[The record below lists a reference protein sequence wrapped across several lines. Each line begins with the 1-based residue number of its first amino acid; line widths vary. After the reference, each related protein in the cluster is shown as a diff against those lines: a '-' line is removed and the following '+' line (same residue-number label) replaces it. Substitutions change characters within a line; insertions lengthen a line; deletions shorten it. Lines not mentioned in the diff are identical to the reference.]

1 MTIIFIKIYF
11 PSEMRH
17 LIFEVIPKL
26 HSHLKK

>member
-17 LIFEVIPKL
+17 LIFEEIPKL
-26 HSHLKK
+26 LSCLKK